1 MRVST
6 KGRYGVRALVDIAM
20 HLHESPVV
28 LRDVARRQQI
38 SLHYLEQIFV
48 RLRAADLVNSTR
60 GAQGGFTLA
69 RPPDDI
75 KLSEVVHVLEG
86 SVAPARC
93 VDDPASCERSNTCA
107 FRDLWTEMGAAMNR
121 VLESASLQDLAE
133 RQMAKEQ
140 HEAPVYYI

>member
-1 MRVST
+1 M
-6 KGRYGVRALVDIAM
+6 VDIAM
-20 HLHESPVV
+20 HHHESPVI

-38 SLHYLEQIFV
+38 SLQYLEQIFV
-48 RLRAADLVNSTR
+48 HLRAADLVNSTR

-75 KLSEVVHVLEG
+75 KLSEVVHALEG